1 MAEFLKAAV
10 TNVPTLAGIKFTHN
24 NLEEGSRCL
33 RINDGKFS
41 VFLGND
47 YVIYYL
53 FSRTYKKM
61 CPYNSNQCIQ
71 TQIYS

>member
-1 MAEFLKAAV
+1 MSCIGTKLLIFSFSVDMAEFLKAAV

-47 YVIYYL
+47 YVMYYL
-53 FSRTYKKM
+53 CSRT
-61 CPYNSNQCIQ
+61 
-71 TQIYS
+71 

>member
-1 MAEFLKAAV
+1 MAEFLKAAI
-10 TNVPTLAGIKFTHN
+10 TSVPTLAGIKFTHN

-47 YVIYYL
+47 YVMYYL
-53 FSRTYKKM
+53 FSRTFFKM
-61 CPYNSNQCIQ
+61 CPYNSKYCI
-71 TQIYS
+71 